1 MLSIANSL
9 LRIHFTNSMLVRLVH
24 CGPLAVI
31 LSVLNVTPQLIRNSV
46 AHATC
51 PEKIFDLG
59 VATVELSNHKRHGMM
74 LLYI

>member
-1 MLSIANSL
+1 
-9 LRIHFTNSMLVRLVH
+9 MLVRLVH

-59 VATVELSNHKRHGMM
+59 VATVELSNYKRHGMM